1 MQAIRSKCR
10 SEVHVPQGGVCVAG
24 ATDNGPP
31 IDHFRRALLLGA
43 AGATLAQISACG
55 GGSGHMGQ
63 AIAPPLIDPYT
74 GASPER
80 NLPIVGLDEG
90 VADASGGR
98 LFSLVAQRGS
108 AQLLSGVNTNTLGY
122 NGTVLGPAL
131 RLRTG
136 QTTTIRVQNN
146 IGEVTTAHWHGLVV
160 PAGADGGP
168 HQAIAPG
175 ATWEATFSVSNPAST
190 CWFHP
195 HPHGATGRQV
205 VAGLAGLLIV
215 DDPAVPTVALPGTWG
230 VDDLALVLQDKRFTA
245 SGQIDYTLTANE
257 PFTGYAGDHL
267 LVNGIFGP
275 VWQAPQQWVRLRL
288 LNGCNARTL
297 ALRLS
302 NGIAMLQVANEGG
315 LLAAPV
321 ARPSVVLAPGERAE
335 VLVDLSAVAS
345 GQELR
350 LYASTLA
357 GGLGFGMGM
366 GVGMGAG
373 SVVSEVAALKIR
385 VSLPRQPNAMAAP
398 PGSLPAAPTMTP
410 GAGATNRSFNLD
422 GGMMGSAFTI
432 NARRF
437 DINRIDFAVPAGTV
451 EVWRFFNA
459 TGMAHPMHVH
469 GVRMSLLSRDGAAP
483 AAYERGL
490 RDTFVVDSMQTVA
503 VAVQTP
509 AVASSSPLMVHCHI
523 LEHEDAG
530 MMTQFISV

>member
-10 SEVHVPQGGVCVAG
+10 GACVPG
-24 ATDNGPP
+24 ATNNGLP
-31 IDHFRRALLLGA
+31 IVPLRRALLLGA
-43 AGATLAQISACG
+43 AGATLAHISGCG

-63 AIAPPLIDPYT
+63 AIAPALIDPYT
-74 GASPER
+74 GSSPER
-80 NLPIVGLDEG
+80 NLPIIGLDEG
-90 VADASGGR
+90 VADGSGGR
-98 LFSLVAQRGS
+98 VFSLIAQRGS
-108 AQLLSGVNTNTLGY
+108 AQLLSGVSTNTLGY
-122 NGTVLGPAL
+122 NGAVLGPAL

-136 QTTTIRVQNN
+136 QKTTIRVQND

-160 PAGADGGP
+160 PAGVDGGP

-175 ATWEATFSVSNPAST
+175 ATWEANFTVSNPAST

-205 VAGLAGLLIV
+205 VSGLAGLLIV

-245 SGQIDYTLTANE
+245 AGQIDYALTANE
-257 PFTGYAGDHL
+257 QFTGYAGDHL
-267 LVNGIFGP
+267 LVNGVFGP

-297 ALRLS
+297 TLRLDNS
-302 NGIAMLQVANEGG
+302 VSMLQVANESG

-321 ARPSVVLAPGERAE
+321 ARASVVLAPGERAE
-335 VLVDLSAVAS
+335 VLVDFSAVAS
-345 GQELR
+345 AQDVR

-357 GGLGFGMGM
+357 GGMGFGM
-366 GVGMGAG
+366 GMGAG

-385 VSLPRQPNAMAAP
+385 VSLPRQPNAMASP
-398 PGSLPAAPTMTP
+398 PGSLPAAPSVAP
-410 GAGATNRSFNLD
+410 GAGAIIRSFNLD
-422 GGMMGSAFTI
+422 GGMMGSPFTI
-432 NARRF
+432 NAKGF
-437 DINRIDFAVPAGTV
+437 DINRIDLAVPANTV
-451 EVWRFFNA
+451 EVWRFFNM

-469 GVRMSLLSRDGAAP
+469 GVRMSLLSRDAAAP
-483 AAYERGL
+483 AVYERGL
-490 RDTFVVDSMQTVA
+490 RDTFIVDSMQTVA

-509 AVASSSPLMVHCHI
+509 AVPSSSPLMVHCHI